1 VRRLRARLAP
11 AIGVLLLLT
20 GCRDI
25 EVVTGSYT
33 NLADARG
40 AIEAGWI
47 PTGLPRGT
55 HDLREAHDLDTNRRW
70 GLFSFPPA
78 EGEALRG
85 LLTDEIPV
93 AGLRCDIPAR
103 IEWWPLVL
111 RGDLNPERVST
122 TGLTAHRSR
131 DGDLIFV
138 VNWKQGRAYYW
149 TSAS

>member
-1 VRRLRARLAP
+1 VRRLRAGLAL
-11 AIGVLLLLT
+11 AIGALLLLI

-25 EVVTGSYT
+25 EVVTGSYA

-47 PTGLPRGT
+47 PTGLPPGA

-78 EGEALRG
+78 EGESLRG
-85 LLTDEIPV
+85 LLAGEISV
-93 AGLRCDIPAR
+93 SGLRCDIPAR
-103 IEWWPLVL
+103 IEWWPLLL
-111 RGDLNPERVST
+111 RGELDPERVNA

-131 DGDLIFV
+131 DGDLIFL

-149 TSAS
+149 APVQ